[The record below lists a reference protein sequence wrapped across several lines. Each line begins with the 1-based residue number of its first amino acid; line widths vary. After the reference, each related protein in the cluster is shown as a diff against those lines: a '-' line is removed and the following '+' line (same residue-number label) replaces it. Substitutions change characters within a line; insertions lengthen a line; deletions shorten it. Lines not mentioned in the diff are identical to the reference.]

1 MPITNQITA
10 LKNTMRCD
18 TFQYSNNV
26 IKVKKTNSVML
37 SLKGLSHEMKG
48 GIKVAPINRKLSL
61 NPIAS
66 ETKKDIW
73 FKGRFTNYI

>member
-48 GIKVAPINRKLSL
+48 GIKVVSIERSL
-61 NPIAS
+61 
-66 ETKKDIW
+66 
-73 FKGRFTNYI
+73 